1 MQAEQNELITRV
13 GPGTACGA
21 LLRSYWQ
28 PVALLDE
35 FDARLD
41 AGIGAR
47 PVKPVR
53 VLGED
58 LVLFRDGAGRFGLLD
73 RPCPHRGADLA
84 FGRCEDDGLRCPF
97 HGWKFAV
104 DGTCLGTPAE
114 PVGSQLCQ
122 RVRQRSYPLQE
133 RAGVLFAW
141 LGAEGSTPCAL
152 PAFDAFVAPAFFFLS
167 ATMWAGFT
175 LAMRRSGLSA
185 MAATATVCVL
195 SGVAY
200 LPIYILFLPHDALTA
215 APTEVLVTQAIYQG
229 ILTSFAALFCFSQ
242 SVIHLGSA
250 RAAVFPALIPVAAT
264 CLGAVAL
271 NEVPSVVETAGV
283 VLISLGAW
291 RASTAK
297 SWSRETAT
305 SAPSRLFST
314 LGANR

>member
-97 HGWKFAV
+97 HGWKFDAS
-104 DGTCLGTPAE
+104 GQCLETPAE
-114 PVGSQLCQ
+114 PVGSHLLI
-122 RVRQRSYPLQE
+122 RLHWEIAAY
-133 RAGVLFAW
+133 
-141 LGAEGSTPCAL
+141 
-152 PAFDAFVAPAFFFLS
+152 LS
-167 ATMWAGFT
+167 AVLPEGWRQA
-175 LAMRRSGLSA
+175 LLGL
-185 MAATATVCVL
+185 T
-195 SGVAY
+195 
-200 LPIYILFLPHDALTA
+200 
-215 APTEVLVTQAIYQG
+215 
-229 ILTSFAALFCFSQ
+229 
-242 SVIHLGSA
+242 
-250 RAAVFPALIPVAAT
+250 R
-264 CLGAVAL
+264 
-271 NEVPSVVETAGV
+271 N
-283 VLISLGAW
+283 
-291 RASTAK
+291 
-297 SWSRETAT
+297 
-305 SAPSRLFST
+305 
-314 LGANR
+314 

>member
-1 MQAEQNELITRV
+1 MQASRIPLF
-13 GPGTACGA
+13 PGA
-21 LLRSYWQ
+21 LWGLTAVLIWAGWWVLTRSS
-28 PVALLDE
+28 VTG
-35 FDARLD
+35 RLD
-41 AGIGAR
+41 AT
-47 PVKPVR
+47 
-53 VLGED
+53 D
-58 LVLFRDGAGRFGLLD
+58 LAALRFGLAGFVMLPQAL
-73 RPCPHRGADLA
+73 RHRAAIAAVPKRLILFMVLGAGAPYALVAA
-84 FGRCEDDGLRCPF
+84 FGL
-97 HGWKFAV
+97 KFTTA
-104 DGTCLGTPAE
+104 GNGGALGTGFLPLAVTLLSGLLFGE
-114 PVGSQLCQ
+114 HASRERYLGLAAILVG
-122 RVRQRSYPLQE
+122 
-133 RAGVLFAW
+133 A
-141 LGAEGSTPCAL
+141 AL
-152 PAFDAFVAPAFFFLS
+152 IANIQHWSWGTRDAFVAPAFFFLS